1 MSSHDDRPDVARISI
16 EARLRE
22 AQKTA
27 AISTI
32 AGGIARELNNSI
44 TTILG
49 NVELARQDM
58 ASHPRALESLE
69 EIRSAGARARALVQQ
84 VLSFSRRQP
93 TERKLL
99 VLAPLIEESMH
110 LLHATLPARVTLEV
124 ECDANVPA
132 VFADPAQIEQIAVHL
147 VVRATHA
154 VRHNPVHIDVR
165 VDAVLLDE
173 ALARGYPAL
182 RRLHAQ
188 HPGRAARLTVSDNGP
203 GMDAITR
210 EGLFEPVTITK
221 RPDENSALSL
231 AELHDI
237 VQAHDAAMVVDSEP
251 GEGTKFALYLAAAGP
266 QVSAA
271 AAATAS
277 AAPAMGGGRRILYLD
292 DDISLVHLVERHLE
306 RRGFRVSGYI
316 DQQEALEALRAN
328 PARFDFGVLDYHMP
342 GMSGPEVARQMR
354 AIRAD
359 LRVAVASGVID
370 DTLREDAARAGVP
383 DLIFKASQV
392 EDFCDAIAR
401 LAKRGR

>member
-1 MSSHDDRPDVARISI
+1 MP
-16 EARLRE
+16 
-22 AQKTA
+22 
-27 AISTI
+27 
-32 AGGIARELNNSI
+32 
-44 TTILG
+44 
-49 NVELARQDM
+49 
-58 ASHPRALESLE
+58 
-69 EIRSAGARARALVQQ
+69 ARARALVQQ

-110 LLHATLPARVTLEV
+110 LLHATLPARVTLDV

-132 VFADPAQIEQIAVHL
+132 VFADAAQIEQIAVHL

-154 VRHNPVHIDVR
+154 MRHNPVHIDVR
-165 VDAVLLDE
+165 VDAVLLDD
-173 ALARGYPAL
+173 ALARRYPAL
-182 RRLHAQ
+182 RRMYAQ
-188 HPGRAARLTVSDNGP
+188 HPGRAVRLTVSDNGP

-221 RPDENSALSL
+221 RPDENSVLSL

-237 VQAHDAAMVVDSEP
+237 VQEHDAALVVDSEP
-251 GEGTKFALYLAAAGP
+251 GQGAQFTLYLAAAGP

-271 AAATAS
+271 AAATAI
-277 AAPAMGGGRRILYLD
+277 AAPEEGGGLRILYLD
-292 DDISLVHLVERHLE
+292 DDVSLVHLVERCLE

-328 PARFDFGVLDYHMP
+328 PARFDFGVLDYNMP
-342 GMSGPEVARQMR
+342 GMSGPDVARDMR

-370 DTLREDAARAGVP
+370 EALREEAARAGVP

>member
-1 MSSHDDRPDVARISI
+1 M
-16 EARLRE
+16 
-22 AQKTA
+22 Q
-27 AISTI
+27 
-32 AGGIARELNNSI
+32 
-44 TTILG
+44 
-49 NVELARQDM
+49 
-58 ASHPRALESLE
+58 
-69 EIRSAGARARALVQQ
+69 ARARALVQQ

-147 VVRATHA
+147 VVRATHTM
-154 VRHNPVHIDVR
+154 RHNPVHIDVR
-165 VDAVLLDE
+165 VDSVVLDE
-173 ALARGYPAL
+173 ALARRYPAL

-188 HPGRAARLTVSDNGP
+188 HPGRAVRLTVSDNGP

-221 RPDENSALSL
+221 RPDENSVLSL

-237 VQAHDAAMVVDSEP
+237 VQEHDAALVVDSEP
-251 GEGTKFALYLAAAGP
+251 GQGAKFTLYLAAAGP
-266 QVSAA
+266 QVSAG
-271 AAATAS
+271 TAI
-277 AAPAMGGGRRILYLD
+277 AAPEAGGGLRILYLD
-292 DDISLVHLVERHLE
+292 DDVSLVHLVERCLE

-328 PARFDFGVLDYHMP
+328 PARFDFWVLDYNMP
-342 GMSGPEVARQMR
+342 GMSGPDVARQMR

-359 LRVAVASGVID
+359 LRVAVASGALD
-370 DTLREDAARAGVP
+370 DALREDAARAGVP

-401 LAKRGR
+401 LAKMVR